1 MEELNDELKQA
12 YKKLKSYLY
21 ADKSLLEEKILISIF
36 EENLEENLNNLEQN
50 MKSCISS
57 YLEQI
62 SYTLV
67 PKKMEK
73 IEKLS
78 DNIYSNKTKSETYIV
93 ESKNIF
99 IKAPIE
105 IHLIAT
111 LWIMKVGEKLDKTL
125 EKNVK
130 GNRLFRDKNG
140 LFKNNSYKL
149 FHPYFEGYQA
159 FRDEAIDMATH
170 LHHKKLDVTL
180 INLDIQEFYYN
191 IDFKFS
197 DISGDTLLNNFMQQ
211 IHDKFYDVIK
221 DLKPR
226 KEKKGEISFNQ
237 KKFLPI
243 GLVSS
248 SVIANYVLA
257 EFDKDIVEN
266 LKPEYYSRYVDDM
279 LFVFSNAKICLES
292 ETIVSDLLLDKLEKT
307 TIEYIDMNTIQ
318 ISTSGK
324 IFKLQNEKVKIFQF
338 DKNNSISLL
347 DKFKE
352 KIEENSSFF
361 NFMPDDKKLFKTLE
375 SSSYNMFYDNS
386 ENKLSSIIGTTKDT
400 LNISRN
406 LSGVLATIS
415 NANFDKEHLNIY
427 NSQLKNVFSG
437 KNIFEL
443 RLHWEK
449 VFTYLYII
457 KNDELFVEFY
467 KEFYRSIKKL
477 SCKDLSQNVL
487 KYLNNCVL
495 FAIATNPIH
504 FENIIMNKI
513 ILNDTLEKPL
523 IDIILINSIRNANMF
538 SSHLMNY
545 PLLNYLNYFD
555 NGGWTLKEDFNLLT
569 TQIDLGNLKF
579 KINKQKIGNSPRF
592 IHYHEIILFNFFR
605 YLNRDENYKTNT
617 DFISKLYTYF
627 NGFSKSSL
635 DSFPKGRKNKFTI
648 PTEESKDKLKLG
660 IVSLK
665 VNIKNIEASYMS
677 SPNLDYVRL
686 QEFFDILNNSI
697 NKQHKVDLLIFPEVS
712 IPYAWIHLFAKFAKK
727 NSVGIVFGVEHI
739 KIDKSIYNYTCV
751 MLPFTQ
757 EKHTSLFINFE
768 AKKHFA
774 PKEKMAIESRGF
786 IAKED
791 KNKEP
796 IFYKYKGTVFST
808 INCYELSDIGYRSK
822 FIGEVDFLTIIEYN
836 PDTNYFS
843 NIIDSASRDLH
854 CYIAQVNSSDFGD
867 SRIVQPAKSESKD
880 ILKLKGG
887 ENIFLVI
894 NSVDIKKLREF
905 QKDGHC
911 LQIAKKDFKLTPPN
925 YEISKTRNNIES

>member
-50 MKSCISS
+50 MKSCISC

-180 INLDIQEFYYN
+180 LNLDIQEFYYN

-248 SVIANYVLA
+248 SLIANYVLSD
-257 EFDKDIVEN
+257 FDKDIVEN

-279 LFVFSNAKICLES
+279 LFVFSNARISLES
-292 ETIVSDLLLDKLEKT
+292 KTIVSDLLKCKLR
-307 TIEYIDMNTIQ
+307 NTKIRNGKKNIQ
-318 ISTSGK
+318 IKTANRK
-324 IFKLQNEKVKIFQF
+324 FKLQNNKVKIFQF

-386 ENKLSSIIGTTKDT
+386 ENKLSSIIGTAKDT

-406 LSGVLATIS
+406 LSGVLATVS

-457 KNDELFVEFY
+457 KNYELFVEFY
-467 KEFYRSIKKL
+467 KEFDRSIKKL
-477 SCKDLSQNVL
+477 SCKDLAQNVL

-495 FAIATNPIH
+495 FSIVANPID
-504 FENIIMNKI
+504 FKNIIMDKI
-513 ILNDTLEKPL
+513 ILNDIPAKQ
-523 IDIILINSIRNANMF
+523 LINTIHIDSIRNANMF
-538 SSHLMNY
+538 SSHLITY
-545 PLLNYLNYFD
+545 PLLNYLNYSD
-555 NGGWTLKEDFNLLT
+555 NGSWALNEDFNLLT
-569 TQIDLGNLKF
+569 TKIGLGNLEF
-579 KINKQKIGNSPRF
+579 EINKQKINNSPRF
-592 IHYHEIILFNFFR
+592 IHYHEIILYNFFKQ
-605 YLNRDENYKTNT
+605 LNENNIYKTEIQTILN
-617 DFISKLYTYF
+617 DYINF
-627 NGFSKSSL
+627 NGFSESCL
-635 DSFPKGRKNKFTI
+635 NTFPEGNKNKLII
-648 PTEESKDKLKLG
+648 PTDESKDKLKLG

-665 VNIKNIEASYMS
+665 VDIKNIEASYMS
-677 SPNLDYVRL
+677 SPNLDYGRL

-697 NKQHKVDLLIFPEVS
+697 SKQNKIDLLIFPEVS

-727 NSVGIVFGVEHI
+727 NSIGIIFGVEHI
-739 KIDKSIYNYTCV
+739 KIDNSIYNYTCV

-774 PKEKMAIESRGF
+774 PIEKIAIESRGF

-796 IFYKYKGTVFST
+796 IFYKYKGAVFST

-836 PDTNYFS
+836 HDTNYFS

-867 SRIVQPAKSESKD
+867 SRIVQPTKSESKD

-887 ENIFLVI
+887 ENIYLVI

-905 QKDGHC
+905 QKDGHY
-911 LQIAKKDFKLTPPN
+911 LQIAKKDFKLTPPD
-925 YEISKTRNNIES
+925 YKISKLRDEEEL